1 MIPRR
6 SLALIAPALAVPA
19 LASPAWAQQAQA
31 LRIVLPQTAGSS
43 GDVLMRQMA
52 EAFSRELGA
61 PVVVDNRPGA
71 NGSVAA
77 QHLKQQR
84 PDGQVLMLA
93 GVSMVAFNQ
102 HLYRNLPY
110 DPMADFTTIAGVTN
124 TAFVAIASRQSGIT
138 TLRELVERA
147 RAQPERLTFSSAGIA
162 NTTHL
167 AMEMLADRAGVR
179 LTHVPFAG
187 SPQAMTAVAAGQV
200 DAMVTVLGIGLP
212 LIRGGQVVPLAVVRE
227 SRAAVLPDV
236 PTQAEAG
243 VDGPII
249 PGWFA
254 LVGPAGMPDATVAR
268 INAAMRATLADPTI
282 QARLA
287 AQDLEPV
294 TDTPAELRARL
305 ERDSRIWGDFI
316 RARRLQ
322 LE

>member
-1 MIPRR
+1 MLYRR
-6 SLALIAPALAVPA
+6 SLAALALATPA
-19 LASPAWAQQAQA
+19 VAQTATI
-31 LRIVLPQTAGSS
+31 RIVLPQTAGSA
-43 GDVLMRQMA
+43 GDTLMRQMA
-52 EAFSRELGA
+52 EPFGRELGA
-61 PVVVDNRPGA
+61 AVVVDNRPGA
-71 NGSVAA
+71 NGAVAA

-84 PDGQVLMLA
+84 PDGQVLLMA

-110 DPMADFTTIAGVTN
+110 DPLTDFTYIAGISN
-124 TAFVAIASRQSGIT
+124 TAFVVIASRASGIT
-138 TLRELVERA
+138 SLAALVARA
-147 RAQPERLTFSSAGIA
+147 RAEPERLTFSSAGIA

-167 AMEMLADRAGVR
+167 AMEMLAERAGVR
-179 LTHVPFAG
+179 MTHVPFAG

-200 DAMVTVLGIGLP
+200 DAMTTVLGIGLP
-212 LIRGGQVVPLAVVRE
+212 LIRGGQVMPLAVVRE

-243 VDGPII
+243 VPGPVI

-254 LVGPAGMPDATVAR
+254 LVGPAGMPEPLVAR
-268 INAAMRATLADPTI
+268 LNAAMRATQADPAI

-287 AQDLEPV
+287 AQDLEAV

-316 RARRLQ
+316 RARGLRL
-322 LE
+322 E